1 MAANKVVITLGS
13 PREKGNSTLLAERA
27 ADGVRDAGGEP
38 VIFRLHTMAIRPY
51 RGCDACQRNKDFPVR
66 ASRRHRP
73 GSYAALRAADSLLI
87 ASPIY
92 WFTFSAQTKLFM
104 DRLYAFV
111 GPSGWG
117 LAGKRIGIVL
127 TYADPDPFIS
137 GAVNALRTF
146 QDAFRHVGAPIVGMV
161 YGRAHGAG
169 RSPATPSSCSRPSSW
184 AGRSRA
190 RGRLGSASSRGAAP
204 GGGTDARSSRSGRS
218 AG

>member
-1 MAANKVVITLGS
+1 MMPPEARMAANKVVITLGS

-38 VIFRLHTMAIRPY
+38 VIFRLHTMAIRPC
-51 RGCDACQRNKDFPVR
+51 RGCDACQRNRDFRCVHPDDM
-66 ASRRHRP
+66 AGIYTALH
-73 GSYAALRAADSLLI
+73 AAGSLLI

-117 LAGKRIGIVL
+117 LAGKRIGIAL
-127 TYADPDPFIS
+127 TYADPDPFVS

-169 RSPATPSSCSRPSSW
+169 EI
-184 AGRSRA
+184 AGNAELMREA
-190 RGRLGSASSRGAAP
+190 FELGRTLAGA
-204 GGGTDARSSRSGRS
+204 G
-218 AG
+218 